1 MTAQTEEYNDM
12 IEDFAARRRAAI
24 EAQRL
29 LVEEMKVE
37 DERDY
42 QIHCAEQEFEDW
54 IERARVQRQK
64 YEQAM
69 AEKRAA
75 VASRRKHTTAETDR

>member
-1 MTAQTEEYNDM
+1 M
-12 IEDFAARRRAAI
+12 IEDFTARRRAVI
-24 EAQRL
+24 ERQRL
-29 LVEEMKVE
+29 LLEEMKAE

-54 IERARVQRQK
+54 LERERVKRQK

-69 AEKRAA
+69 LEKRLA
-75 VASRRKHTTAETDR
+75 RGMGAEEEKKEEHYDGQSG